1 MNAWMSHDTLLVEP
15 AVDDSLALMAYRKL
29 KSMIVLGGLFPGA
42 PLKESELS
50 DLLGVSRTPVREA
63 LRMLRSE
70 GLVNSTA
77 HRGAHVAQISRKE
90 VLEAYEVREW
100 VEPRMVAKAASNMDE
115 SRLQRLEESIA
126 RMPDARLTHE
136 ESVRAKQADA
146 DFHEL
151 IYQWSDNGVGLD
163 LIRRARAIT
172 HRASYFVVPI
182 RHHNSRKEHLE
193 VLEALRSG
201 NPRKAETAMRRHIVA
216 AQARIV
222 PASQS
227 GGR

>member
-1 MNAWMSHDTLLVEP
+1 MNDWMSQDTMLLEP

-42 PLKESELS
+42 PLKEAELS

-70 GLVNSTA
+70 GLVQSTA

-100 VEPRMVAKAASNMDE
+100 VEPRMVAKAATNIDE
-115 SRLQRLEESIA
+115 LRLLQLEDAIA
-126 RMPDARLTHE
+126 RMPDARLTHD
-136 ESVRAKQADA
+136 ESLRAKQADA
-146 DFHEL
+146 EFHEL
-151 IYQWSDNGVGLD
+151 IYQGSGNDVALD

-182 RHHNSRKEHLE
+182 RHHKSREEHLE
-193 VLEALRSG
+193 VLEALRTG
-201 NPRKAETAMRRHIVA
+201 NPRKAENAMRKHIVA
-216 AQARIV
+216 AQGRIV
-222 PASQS
+222 PPKGGS
-227 GGR
+227 GL